1 MVGRPD
7 LRAQVNAV
15 HDHLSPPAQLSDLLV
30 DVLDFLNFGAGG
42 ALVPFGSRVKLMD
55 GHVPRTAFQ
64 PRRTPSPVLT
74 RSRVIGSVSVSF
86 AREVVI
92 GLSQELKGSGHI
104 VSKSRAS
111 LAICTQLRPSLVLV
125 PYLGSAGA
133 LL

>member
-1 MVGRPD
+1 MAGRPH
-7 LRAQVNAV
+7 LRAHVNAV
-15 HDHLSPPAQLSDLLV
+15 HDHLSPPAQVSDQPV
-30 DVLDFLNFGAGG
+30 DVLDFFDFRAGG
-42 ALVPFGSRVKLMD
+42 ALVPFGSELKLMKR
-55 GHVPRTAFQ
+55 HLARTAFQ
-64 PRRTPSPVLT
+64 PRRTPSPVL
-74 RSRVIGSVSVSF
+74 RVIGSVSMSF

-104 VSKSRAS
+104 ASKSRAS